1 MQLYTFILNF
11 RGGTYISQFRG
22 DDLVSVVRNWIEELD
37 TTDIA
42 HLGED
47 DLRLA
52 NENWDWD
59 EDEITPINGVKNVW
73 CHTFLIEDH
82 EDHLALLN
90 IIKTAS

>member
-1 MQLYTFILNF
+1 MASVFVGSRNFFGSRGSCELRLFLYNRVQMQLYTFILNF

-37 TTDIA
+37 TTNIA

-59 EDEITPINGVKNVW
+59 EDEITPN
-73 CHTFLIEDH
+73 
-82 EDHLALLN
+82 
-90 IIKTAS
+90 